1 MHVKVQGGTVQH
13 GDSSLCN
20 TCCHSTIIRGET
32 LDERIVE
39 CSAPTM
45 NSRTIPFRVTFCTA
59 YCDSRQPS
67 YSEMVRMAWIL
78 RPHATK
84 RRLAG
89 FVRADDLTD
98 TELDD
103 VLGTDPNGV

>member
-20 TCCHSTIIRGET
+20 TCCHSKITRGET
-32 LDERIVE
+32 LAERIVE
-39 CSAPTM
+39 CSASVM
-45 NSRTIPFRVTFCTA
+45 RSRTIPFRVTFCTA

-67 YSEMVRMAWIL
+67 YGEMVRMAWIL
-78 RPHATK
+78 KPHATK

-89 FVRADDLTD
+89 FVREEDLTEA
-98 TELDD
+98 ELDE
-103 VLGTDPNGV
+103 VLSADPEGI